1 MKGGSPLE
9 LFQRIFIVRSVDLG
23 SHSSGIH
30 SINPA
35 PGNPLD
41 SLHSLN
47 RLHRRT
53 IRFQVNKIIKPQ
65 AEVHFK

>member
-1 MKGGSPLE
+1 M
-9 LFQRIFIVRSVDLG
+9 VRSFDLG
-23 SHSSGIH
+23 HHSSGIH

-47 RLHRRT
+47 RLHRHT
-53 IRFQVNKIIKPQ
+53 IRF
-65 AEVHFK
+65 

>member
-1 MKGGSPLE
+1 M
-9 LFQRIFIVRSVDLG
+9 VRSFDLG
-23 SHSSGIH
+23 HHSSGIH

-53 IRFQVNKIIKPQ
+53 IRFQVIKVIKPHSRL
-65 AEVHFK
+65 AALANR

>member
-1 MKGGSPLE
+1 M
-9 LFQRIFIVRSVDLG
+9 VRRFDRG
-23 SHSSGIH
+23 YYCRGIH

-47 RLHRRT
+47 RLHRRS
-53 IRFQVNKIIKPQ
+53 IRYQVIKIINLRSRLV
-65 AEVHFK
+65 ALANR